1 MNDATPSLFEPDAL
15 PEEAADPIAR
25 VSAKYKL
32 FHAGDY
38 SAGRAQRILT
48 LLGRMRAHGQ
58 NIDEALHY
66 AAGTHNIDSVT
77 DLVLR
82 GDAVFWDL
90 GDSFMITEVVN
101 YPTARHFHIFLAGGN
116 LETLVNM
123 HGDVIKLAKALQCD
137 KLTIAGRPGWARA
150 LKAHG
155 WNPHLVTLA
164 KEI

>member
-1 MNDATPSLFEPDAL
+1 MNDETPSLFT
-15 PEEAADPIAR
+15 PEETPEIITEPIRA
-25 VSAKYKL
+25 VSEKYKL
-32 FHAGDY
+32 FMAGDL
-38 SAGRAQRILT
+38 SEGRADRIRE
-48 LLGRMRAHGQ
+48 LLERMRAQ
-58 NIDEALHY
+58 EPNIEAALNY
-66 AAGTHNIDSVT
+66 SGGTHNIDSVT
-77 DLVLR
+77 DQVLR

-155 WNPHLVTLA
+155 WEPYLVTLG